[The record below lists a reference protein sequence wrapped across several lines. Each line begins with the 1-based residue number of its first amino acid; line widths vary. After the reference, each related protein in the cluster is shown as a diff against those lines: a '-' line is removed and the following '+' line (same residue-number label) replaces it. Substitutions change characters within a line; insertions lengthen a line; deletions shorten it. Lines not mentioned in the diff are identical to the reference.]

1 MFSSLNVRSF
11 RVYWLGML
19 VSLIGTWIQQVAL
32 SWLVFELT
40 NSVLL
45 LGIVGFLG
53 SIPILILS
61 LFGGI
66 LADRLNKRNILITTQ
81 VIFMCLA
88 FTLAILTQ
96 LKLITPYQIMA
107 IAVLNGVVMA
117 FDAPARQSIVIELV
131 GKANLFNAIALNSVA
146 FNSSRII
153 GPALAGILVAGI
165 GMSGCFYINGIS
177 FLAVIVALYSI
188 RTGHLHIPVKS
199 QGAFRDLIDGLNFI
213 RNNRL
218 ILALIGI
225 VGVVSLFGVAHVV
238 LMPVFAND
246 ILNVGIKGLGVLMS
260 AAGAG
265 ALFGA
270 LILARLG
277 DFKYKGKLLI
287 SSAMAFSLSLVVF
300 SLSKNYFLSIFALIL
315 VGFSSV
321 TAIALVNT
329 LLQTKVEDRFRGRVM
344 SVFMITFAGM
354 MPFGNLI
361 AGGLAHTMGVSFA
374 VMFGG
379 IICALFFTAV
389 SFLFPSIAKI
399 N

>member
-1 MFSSLNVRSF
+1 MFSSLSVRNF

-45 LGIVGFLG
+45 LGVVGFLG

-81 VIFMCLA
+81 VIFMFLA

-96 LKLITPYQIMA
+96 LKVIAPYQIMIIA
-107 IAVLNGVVMA
+107 ILNGIVMA
-117 FDAPARQSIVIELV
+117 FDAPARQSIVVELV
-131 GKANLFNAIALNSVA
+131 GKTNLFNAIALNSVA

-153 GPALAGILVAGI
+153 GPALAGILIATI
-165 GMSGCFYINGIS
+165 GMSGCFYINGVS

-188 RTGHLHIPVKS
+188 RIGHVYIPSKS
-199 QGAFRDLIDGLNFI
+199 HGALKDLKDGLNFI
-213 RNNRL
+213 KNNRL
-218 ILALIGI
+218 ILALISM

-246 ILNVGIKGLGVLMS
+246 LLKVGIKGLGVLMS
-260 AAGAG
+260 AAGCG

-277 DFKYKGKLLI
+277 DFRHKGKLLVY
-287 SSAMAFSLSLVVF
+287 SAMVFSLSLIIF
-300 SLSKNYFLSIFALIL
+300 SLSKVYLLSICALIL
-315 VGFSSV
+315 IGFSSV
-321 TAIALVNT
+321 TAVALVNT

-374 VMFGG
+374 VMVGG
-379 IICALFFTAV
+379 IVCALFFAV
-389 SFLFPSIAKI
+389 VSIIYPDIAKI